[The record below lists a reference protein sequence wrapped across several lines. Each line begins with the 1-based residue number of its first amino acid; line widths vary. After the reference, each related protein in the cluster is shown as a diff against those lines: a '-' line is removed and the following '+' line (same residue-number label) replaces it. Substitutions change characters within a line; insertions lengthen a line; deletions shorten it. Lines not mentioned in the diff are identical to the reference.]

1 MKSKRVMALL
11 LAGAVMMQAAPL
23 QAEAAKKAVCEPNV
37 KEEIFYMDGA
47 NGFAFRLTD
56 ELLSEKEG
64 GENLLVSPYSVWLPL
79 AALVNGSDETA
90 KKEMLNVL
98 GAGKLSTEELNQMA
112 GALNLLLS
120 QEDKKAMYQE
130 AGEAYEGPL
139 KIANALFV
147 SENGKVKESFARQFE
162 TVFGGKLF
170 DVDFTDPS
178 AADEGNAWAKEQTN
192 GAIDKV
198 IDSFDPATS
207 AAIANALY
215 FSDSWAEQFAKE
227 NNTDGV
233 FYGTKGDEQAVFMN
247 QKLKQASYYEDEEM
261 QAVVLD
267 TVKGGEMILCLPKPG
282 TSPEGA
288 LESFDAEKLEKIGQA
303 DERSVQL
310 SLPKFKLES
319 ESFSVKEALEA
330 LGVPLTDEKAGHLT
344 GLMEGEA
351 LYLSEAV
358 QKAMVEVDEDGLTA
372 AAVTVM
378 GIERMALLPE
388 TDPVEMVF
396 NRPFGFVLTGDAGQA
411 GQQVLFAGVV
421 NELGTMGK

>member
-11 LAGAVMMQAAPL
+11 LAGAMMMQAAPL

-37 KEEIFYMDGA
+37 KEEACYMDGA

-56 ELLSEKEG
+56 ELLSKKAG

-79 AALVNGSDETA
+79 AALVNGSDEAA

-98 GAGKLSTEELNQMA
+98 GAGKLSAEELNQMA
-112 GALNLLLS
+112 GALNLLLA

-147 SENGKVKESFARQFE
+147 SENGKVNEGFARQFE
-162 TVFGGKLF
+162 TVFSGKLF
-170 DVDFTDPS
+170 DVDFMDPS
-178 AADEGNAWAKEQTN
+178 AADEVNAWAKEQTN

-215 FSDSWAEQFAKE
+215 FSDSWAKQFAKE
-227 NNTDGV
+227 NNTDGI

-247 QKLKQASYYEDEEM
+247 QKLKQASYYEDEKM

-288 LESFDAEKLEKIGQA
+288 LESFDAKKLEKIGRA

-330 LGVPLTDEKAGHLT
+330 LGVPLTDEKAGHLI

-388 TDPVEMVF
+388 TAPVEMVF
-396 NRPFGFVLTGDAGQA
+396 NRPFAFVLTGDAGTA

-421 NELGTMGK
+421 NELGTAD